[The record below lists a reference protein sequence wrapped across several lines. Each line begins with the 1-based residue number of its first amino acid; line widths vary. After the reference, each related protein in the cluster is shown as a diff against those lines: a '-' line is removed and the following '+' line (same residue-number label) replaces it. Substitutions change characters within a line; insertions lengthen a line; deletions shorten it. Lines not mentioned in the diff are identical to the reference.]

1 MAGEIRNVVRR
12 LDRNIPV
19 VGLSTME
26 RDIAA
31 SVADRRLIAL
41 ALALY
46 ALLPLLLAGVGLYSV
61 VAYYVAQRVHEIGV
75 RMALGADS
83 RRVGTLILRRGVTL
97 VSIGIVTGLGG
108 AFGLTRLIRGLLFG
122 VEPTDPGTFLA
133 VSVFVFLVAVVACA
147 VPTWRAVR
155 SDPKVA
161 LQAT

>member
-31 SVADRRLIAL
+31 SVADRRLI
-41 ALALY
+41 
-46 ALLPLLLAGVGLYSV
+46 
-61 VAYYVAQRVHEIGV
+61 
-75 RMALGADS
+75 
-83 RRVGTLILRRGVTL
+83 
-97 VSIGIVTGLGG
+97 
-108 AFGLTRLIRGLLFG
+108 RGLLFG
-122 VEPTDPGTFLA
+122 IEPTDPGTFLA
-133 VSVFVFLVAVVACA
+133 VTVFVFLVAVLACA

>member
-1 MAGEIRNVVRR
+1 MAGEVRNAVRR

-41 ALALY
+41 A
-46 ALLPLLLAGVGLYSV
+46 
-61 VAYYVAQRVHEIGV
+61 
-75 RMALGADS
+75 
-83 RRVGTLILRRGVTL
+83 VT
-97 VSIGIVTGLGG
+97 
-108 AFGLTRLIRGLLFG
+108 
-122 VEPTDPGTFLA
+122 
-133 VSVFVFLVAVVACA
+133 VFVFLVAVVACA

>member
-1 MAGEIRNVVRR
+1 MAGEIRNVVRM
-12 LDRNIPV
+12 LDRKIPV

-41 ALALY
+41 A
-46 ALLPLLLAGVGLYSV
+46 VG
-61 VAYYVAQRVHEIGV
+61 A
-75 RMALGADS
+75 
-83 RRVGTLILRRGVTL
+83 LILRRGVTL

-108 AFGLTRLIRGLLFG
+108 AFGLTRLIRGLLFD
-122 VEPTDPGTFLA
+122 VEPTDPGIFLA
-133 VSVFVFLVAVVACA
+133 VTVFVFLGAVAACA

-161 LQAT
+161 LQST

>member
-12 LDRNIPV
+12 LDRSIPV

-31 SVADRRLIAL
+31 SVADRQLIAL

-46 ALLPLLLAGVGLYSV
+46 ALLP
-61 VAYYVAQRVHEIGV
+61 
-75 RMALGADS
+75 
-83 RRVGTLILRRGVTL
+83 LILRRGVTL

-147 VPTWRAVR
+147 VRTWWAVR